1 MKISKNIIWFVL
13 TAVILFIIV
22 GCSETFR
29 KSKVEKSETTI
40 PAATLSGGTS
50 ILETTEISAAG
61 KTLPVESLKFATK
74 IAAISAANISTSG
87 TGDYSYAGINPKI
100 AVIDKANWKLFL
112 INRHIMLPKD
122 FSVSLS
128 YVVKGYEARLDSRA
142 APYYTKMYSAA
153 KNDGVTLVPL
163 SGHRRI
169 STQKTNFE
177 NKIKYYINKGYN
189 KSHATQLAA
198 QIILPPGCS
207 EHNLGL
213 AMDICSLDTS
223 FENSKEFKWLK
234 KNAVDYGFILR
245 YPKDKKIITEITYEP
260 WHWRYVGKEN
270 AKAIKLS
277 GLCLEEYLKVT

>member
-1 MKISKNIIWFVL
+1 MKISKIIIWFVL
-13 TAVILFIIV
+13 TAVMLFIIA
-22 GCSETFR
+22 GCSEAYR
-29 KSKVEKSETTI
+29 KGNETSTI
-40 PAATLSGGTS
+40 KPATSGN
-50 ILETTEISAAG
+50 
-61 KTLPVESLKFATK
+61 TLPAENMKFATK
-74 IAAISAANISTSG
+74 TASITAANISTSG

-112 INRHIMLPKD
+112 INRHVMLPKD
-122 FSVSLS
+122 FGVSLS

-142 APYYTKMYSAA
+142 APYYTKMYNAA
-153 KNDGVTLVPL
+153 KKDGVTLVPL

-177 NKIKYYINKGYN
+177 NKIKFYMNKGYN
-189 KSHATQLAA
+189 KVRATQLAA

-223 FENSKEFKWLK
+223 FESTSQFRWLM
-234 KNAVDYGFILR
+234 KNAADYGFILR
-245 YPKDKKIITEITYEP
+245 YPKDKKAVTEITYEP

-277 GLCLEEYLKVT
+277 GLCLEEYLKQTN